1 MCFHVFHGVS
11 FFSFLLFPCFFHFTL
26 FSSFC
31 QESPASCLKS
41 VSIASSHHWA
51 KSVWQSFEIRTMVI
65 YGHLLSIDRSIVLLC
80 IGCRII
86 TDPWRWSHQ
95 SATFHP
101 RRNLP
106 TYGCKIPFH
115 LRSHTS
121 SSDHKLL
128 ISWCSEP
135 EVRPRK
141 IELLETS
148 RRILTAHRHLM
159 NKAVAWHLL
168 TYLWA
173 MKLVWSSVKFLCL
186 PVQYCIDVLNSEMAE
201 WNHEQ
206 DHESE
211 SGVDR
216 HWNRFNIFQHWRNI
230 KN

>member
-11 FFSFLLFPCFFHFTL
+11 FFFIPVVSMFFFISPCFL
-26 FSSFC
+26 RS
-31 QESPASCLKS
+31 
-41 VSIASSHHWA
+41 A
-51 KSVWQSFEIRTMVI
+51 KSLQPAAWSLSASPHHITEQNL
-65 YGHLLSIDRSIVLLC
+65 LLSIDGSIVLLC

-141 IELLETS
+141 TELLETS
-148 RRILTAHRHLM
+148 RRVFTAHRHLM
-159 NKAVAWHLL
+159 NKAVAWHLI

-186 PVQYCIDVLNSEMAE
+186 PVQYCIDVLNSERAE

-211 SGVDR
+211 SGVNR
-216 HWNRFNIFQHWRNI
+216 HWNRFNIFKHWRNI

>member
-1 MCFHVFHGVS
+1 
-11 FFSFLLFPCFFHFTL
+11 
-26 FSSFC
+26 
-31 QESPASCLKS
+31 
-41 VSIASSHHWA
+41 
-51 KSVWQSFEIRTMVI
+51 MVI